1 MNKRIISLFLISS
14 LIITASGCD
23 DIYVEESTTTT
34 ASVASSEDTTVAGTT
49 DVVSDN
55 TSQAVE
61 VTEENSEAVAEKDRE
76 TASVEFSHESGI
88 YAEEFSLT
96 LTSLTDGDIYYTT
109 DGSDPALSSTAVKY
123 SEPLSV
129 KSREGDK
136 NVVSAVDP
144 LLIGGT
150 FNYVNE
156 TRDGFKSEIAPPSDS
171 DVDKCTV
178 IRAVVKKAD
187 GSFGGEVSS
196 TYFIGTAEEHIEGLA
211 ESCEASG
218 KPLAVMSISV
228 NYDDFFDSKTGIYVK
243 GEIFDKA
250 LEDFLSEE
258 KLRDPETARK
268 LDANYKQ
275 KGKEWEREASIT
287 FFEVTPDGAEAVL
300 SQNCGVR
307 VQGNYSRSDIQKG
320 LRLYART
327 DYGENN
333 FDYAFFGEDYM
344 NKSGE
349 IMDKFDTLVL
359 RNGGNCA
366 FTAKFN
372 DTYWQSLIEDLNCST
387 QKSRPCVVY
396 LNGEYWGLYIL
407 QEDYTND
414 YAEDY
419 YGVNKSD
426 VVIYKGDAESL
437 ALGYKLDEGKL
448 PDGIKDETYYF
459 HELLNFFETHNDL
472 ENEEDY
478 NEFIK
483 LVDPASVMDYF
494 AVQSWID
501 NKWDWPGKNWS
512 MWKTVTNDG
521 SEYGD
526 GRWRL
531 MFYDIEFGGV
541 CGAGDAQNNTI
552 KNANYKDKGLL
563 DMDTDNPAVLC
574 FAYLMTNDAF
584 CEEFCA
590 KLSGLSEGNFEKQ
603 RALDRLQ
610 EFEDI
615 YGPLYPQFFAR
626 YEGTGSAEDA
636 INGGYATAK
645 CIRDFLEKREKYI
658 ERMIKFVNKT
668 LG

>member
-1 MNKRIISLFLISS
+1 MNKKFLSAILAVSLVL
-14 LIITASGCD
+14 TASGCD
-23 DIYVEESTTTT
+23 DIYVEEMTS
-34 ASVASSEDTTVAGTT
+34 ANDAVTT
-49 DVVSDN
+49 DSF
-55 TSQAVE
+55 
-61 VTEENSEAVAEKDRE
+61 VTESVTIRTTPVTETDSDATADAQEEVVPEKDRE
-76 TASVEFSHESGI
+76 TASVEFSHTSGI
-88 YAEEFSLT
+88 YGEEFSLT
-96 LTSLTDGDIYYTT
+96 LTSLIDGEIYYTT

-123 SEPLSV
+123 TAPLTV

-136 NVVSAVDP
+136 NVVSAVAP

-150 FNYVNE
+150 FNYIND
-156 TRDGFKSEIAPPSDS
+156 TGDGFLSEIAPPSDS
-171 DVDKCTV
+171 SVDKCTV
-178 IRAVVKKAD
+178 IRAVVKKPD
-187 GSFGGEVSS
+187 GDFGGEVSS

-243 GEIFDKA
+243 GDIFEKA
-250 LEDFLSEE
+250 LEDYLKRE
-258 KLRDPETARK
+258 KLNDPETARK

-287 FFEVTPDGAEAVL
+287 FFEVTPNGAEPVL
-300 SQNCGVR
+300 SQNCGIR

-320 LRLYART
+320 LRLYARK

-333 FDYAFFGEDYM
+333 FDYTFFGEDYV
-344 NKSGE
+344 NVSGE
-349 IMDKFDTLVL
+349 VMDKFDTLVL

-372 DTYWQSLIEDLNCST
+372 DTYWQSLVDDLDCST

-396 LNGEYWGLYIL
+396 LNGEYWGLYVL

-414 YAEDY
+414 YLEDY
-419 YGVNKSD
+419 YGVNKND

-448 PDGIKDETYYF
+448 PEGVTDETYYF
-459 HELLNFFETHNDL
+459 HELYEFFDTHRNL
-472 ENEEDY
+472 ESEEDY

-483 LVDPASVMDYF
+483 LVDPESVMDYF

-512 MWKTVTNDG
+512 MWKTTSIDG

-541 CGAGDAQNNTI
+541 CGASDSQNNTI

-563 DMDTDNPAVLC
+563 DMNTNNPAVLC

-584 CEEFCA
+584 CDEFCA
-590 KLSGLSEGNFEKQ
+590 KLSGLSVGNFEKQ

-615 YGPLYPQFFAR
+615 YSPLYPQFFAR
-626 YEGTGSAEDA
+626 YEGTGTADDA

-645 CIRDFLEKREKYI
+645 CIREFLERRDKYI
-658 ERMIKFVNKT
+658 NKMIKFVEKT